1 MPAMVRNILF
11 IMCDQLRADH
21 LSCAGHP
28 HLKTPNIDSLAR
40 RGVLFPQAFVQSA
53 VCGPSRMSYYTG
65 RYMFSHGATWNRV
78 PLSVREKTI
87 GDYLRPAGLRVALA
101 GKTHVLPDVE
111 GLERYGIEGGSA
123 FAALLRSG
131 GFEELDRYDGHS
143 PPGTESGYPQFLRRH
158 GYAADDPW
166 SEFVIAAD
174 GPGGETLSGWHMR
187 NARLPAR
194 VKEAHSET
202 AYMTDQAIRFVEAQG
217 AQPWFLHL
225 SYVKPH
231 WPYMA
236 PAPYHALYGP
246 QDCLAPNRTAVELED
261 QHPVLAAYRR
271 HEESESFSR
280 PDAPATVRPTYM
292 GLIAQIDH
300 HLGRLFATLQRLGRF
315 EDTLIVFTSD
325 HGDFLGD
332 HWLGEKEI
340 FYEEAVRVP
349 FIVADP
355 DPAADATRG
364 TVDPRLIEAVDA
376 LPTMLDALA
385 LPPSRHL
392 LEGHSL
398 LPLLRQGAGGTTRWR
413 DAVFSELDYSF
424 REARRLLGRHPRDCR
439 AFMVRTARWKY
450 VAWQGFP
457 PQLFDLVSDPQEMA
471 DLGRDPGYAR
481 LRSEMQD
488 RLFEWLAARKTR
500 VTVDDAYVEA
510 RTAAHK
516 KHGIYFGVW

>member
-1 MPAMVRNILF
+1 MAAVRNILF

-28 HLKTPNIDSLAR
+28 HLKTPNIDALAR
-40 RGVLFPQAFVQSA
+40 RGVFFPRAYVQSA
-53 VCGPSRMSYYTG
+53 VCGPSRMSFYTG

-87 GDYLRPAGLRVALA
+87 GDYLRPAGIRVALA
-101 GKTHVLPDVE
+101 GKTHVLPDLD
-111 GLERYGIEGGSA
+111 GLERYGIEAGSA
-123 FAALLRSG
+123 FAALLRNG

-143 PPGTESGYPQFLRRH
+143 PPGTESGYPAFLRQH

-166 SEFVIAAD
+166 SEFVIAAA
-174 GPGGETLSGWHMR
+174 GPQGETLSGWHMR

-217 AQPWFLHL
+217 EEPWFLHL

-236 PAPYHALYGP
+236 PAPYHAMYGP
-246 QDCLAPNRTAVELED
+246 QDCLPLNRSEAELVD

-271 HEESESFSR
+271 HEESVSFSR
-280 PDAPATVRPTYM
+280 PDGPSTVRPTYM
-292 GLIAQIDH
+292 GLIAQIDD
-300 HLGRLFATLQRLGRF
+300 HLGRLFATLQRLGRVD
-315 EDTLIVFTSD
+315 DTLIIFTAD

-349 FIVADP
+349 FILVDP
-355 DPAADATRG
+355 DPAADGTRG
-364 TVDPRLIEAVDA
+364 SVDRRFVEGIDVV
-376 LPTMLDALA
+376 PTTLDALG

-392 LEGHSL
+392 VEGRSL
-398 LPLLRQGAGGTTRWR
+398 LALTRAQAALSPAWR
-413 DAVFSELDYSF
+413 EAVFSELDYSF

-439 AFMVRTARWKY
+439 AFMVRTDRWKY
-450 VAWQGFP
+450 VWWLDFP
-457 PQLFDLVSDPQEMA
+457 PQLFDLADDPTEMV
-471 DLGRDPGYAR
+471 DHGRDPGYATVR
-481 LRSEMQD
+481 EEMHA
-488 RLFEWLAARKTR
+488 RLFDWMRGRKTR

-510 RTAAHK
+510 RTAMHK
-516 KHGIYFGVW
+516 KHGIFFGVW